1 MDFIGT
7 LFSRNEQGGVAQ
19 RLMGGASKKRCN
31 YFADKTSHILMH
43 SCLDDAISSG
53 VKFLIDHELLDIG
66 VVDGK
71 CEGVVL
77 RDIQSGGIYPVLC
90 KALAIATGDTQGYFI
105 IELQLLLLPQEM
117 VWQLLLE
124 QDLVLKILR

>member
-1 MDFIGT
+1 M
-7 LFSRNEQGGVAQ
+7 R
-19 RLMGGASKKRCN
+19 
-31 YFADKTSHILMH
+31 

-90 KALAIATGDTQGYFI
+90 KALVIATGDIQGYFI

-117 VWQLLLE
+117 AWQLLLE